1 MEDEINNRIL
11 LWASNLSPEEL
22 KAKVGSNNTTKEA
35 VIRAYWREYGL
46 NEDQPTLPGMLLNE

>member
-22 KAKVGSNNTTKEA
+22 MAKVGSNNTTKEA
-35 VIRAYWREYGL
+35 VIRAYWREQGL
-46 NEDQPTLPGMLLNE
+46 TEDQPTFNGMLLNE